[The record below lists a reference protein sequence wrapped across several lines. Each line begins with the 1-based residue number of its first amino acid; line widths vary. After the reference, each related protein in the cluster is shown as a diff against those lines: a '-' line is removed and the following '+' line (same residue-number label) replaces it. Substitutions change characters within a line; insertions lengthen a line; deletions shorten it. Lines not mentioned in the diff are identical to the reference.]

1 MSVVCGGSEST
12 QLQLV
17 GVGDLFSTDGGSGER
32 MESVSVTGAA
42 QSEKQGKRQVF
53 AIPSGGLHAHRC
65 GAKCDC
71 AAEIQPVPGPAARAA
86 DVPPSP
92 FTLSLS
98 LSLRRRRLFASAR
111 CGALPA
117 AVVGGCA
124 PHYSHGVSSNEY
136 HPVADTAASSTH
148 APAYLRESATATKEG
163 ERTNGGEREKEGAR
177 RKGVSGPAALAART
191 RRAGL
196 TRKQRARAAAGVGA
210 CAPCRATLSA
220 APTLLAPLS
229 RRGAPRAA
237 ARRALTTHR

>member
-42 QSEKQGKRQVF
+42 QSEKQGKASAEVF

-71 AAEIQPVPGPAARAA
+71 AAEMQPVPGPAARAA

-98 LSLRRRRLFASAR
+98 LSSPQAPFRLGEVRSPPGRGSGGLR
-111 CGALPA
+111 
-117 AVVGGCA
+117 
-124 PHYSHGVSSNEY
+124 
-136 HPVADTAASSTH
+136 
-148 APAYLRESATATKEG
+148 
-163 ERTNGGEREKEGAR
+163 
-177 RKGVSGPAALAART
+177 AAL
-191 RRAGL
+191 
-196 TRKQRARAAAGVGA
+196 
-210 CAPCRATLSA
+210 
-220 APTLLAPLS
+220 
-229 RRGAPRAA
+229 
-237 ARRALTTHR
+237 